1 MIRRPPRSTLF
12 PYTTLFRSPTP
23 PANAGLVKSGGFA
36 QLSEEAFL
44 KDFAGG
50 VDPARARVLYA
61 VQGRIADSLFTS
73 RTTAAAWKLKPS
85 WYAVSKQDRTT
96 SPELERFLA
105 NRMHAKTIELDASHL
120 SLITHPQE
128 ITDLILNAAGHSR

>member
-1 MIRRPPRSTLF
+1 M
-12 PYTTLFRSPTP
+12 
-23 PANAGLVKSGGFA
+23 
-36 QLSEEAFL
+36 
-44 KDFAGG
+44 
-50 VDPARARVLYA
+50 LYA
-61 VQGRIADSLFTS
+61 VQGRIADTLFAS

-105 NRMHAKTIELDASHL
+105 NRMHAKTIEVDASHL

-128 ITDLILNAAGHSR
+128 IADLILSAAGRSA

>member
-1 MIRRPPRSTLF
+1 
-12 PYTTLFRSPTP
+12 
-23 PANAGLVKSGGFA
+23 
-36 QLSEEAFL
+36 
-44 KDFAGG
+44 
-50 VDPARARVLYA
+50 VLYA
-61 VQGRIADSLFTS
+61 VQGRIADTLFAS

-105 NRMHAKTIELDASHL
+105 NRMHAKTIEVDASHL

-128 ITDLILNAAGHSR
+128 ITDLILNAGRSG